1 VTFPEHK
8 LSIQLARTPMKIIL
22 VHNSYQQHG
31 GEDVVFDQET
41 ELLRRHGHQVVV
53 YRRSNSELD
62 AYSGF
67 RRVALAKRAIWASDT
82 RDEMASLIQREKP
95 ELAHVHNTFLM
106 ISPSVYSACRDAG
119 VPVVQTLHN
128 YRLLCPEANLMRNEE
143 TCDQCVRGS
152 LLHSVI
158 HSCYRD
164 SRPSTAVLALML
176 GVHRV
181 RQTWAR
187 MVDCYIAPSEF
198 AAQKF
203 VEGGLPA
210 QKLVV
215 KPNFVHPDPGV
226 RKDSGEYAVYVGRL
240 SSEKGA
246 DTLLQG
252 WKHVRGRVPLLVIG
266 DGPLREKL
274 SLEFQRDSRVTF
286 CGQLP
291 RAEVL
296 GTLKRARFLVVPS
309 RCYETFAMV
318 IAEAYACG
326 VPVIASRMG
335 AMQELVAHGRTGL
348 LFPPG
353 DSEHLAESIDW
364 AWSHPADLKHMGDEC
379 RTEFELK
386 YSAERNYQLLS
397 AIYERVTSRRALAAT
412 ARAGSPSITH

>member
-1 VTFPEHK
+1 
-8 LSIQLARTPMKIIL
+8 
-22 VHNSYQQHG
+22 
-31 GEDVVFDQET
+31 
-41 ELLRRHGHQVVV
+41 
-53 YRRSNSELD
+53 
-62 AYSGF
+62 
-67 RRVALAKRAIWASDT
+67 
-82 RDEMASLIQREKP
+82 
-95 ELAHVHNTFLM
+95 
-106 ISPSVYSACRDAG
+106 
-119 VPVVQTLHN
+119 
-128 YRLLCPEANLMRNEE
+128 
-143 TCDQCVRGS
+143 
-152 LLHSVI
+152 
-158 HSCYRD
+158 
-164 SRPSTAVLALML
+164 
-176 GVHRV
+176 
-181 RQTWAR
+181 
-187 MVDCYIAPSEF
+187 VDCYIAPSEF

-364 AWSHPADLKHMGDEC
+364 AWSHPADLK
-379 RTEFELK
+379 
-386 YSAERNYQLLS
+386 
-397 AIYERVTSRRALAAT
+397 
-412 ARAGSPSITH
+412 

>member
-1 VTFPEHK
+1 
-8 LSIQLARTPMKIIL
+8 
-22 VHNSYQQHG
+22 
-31 GEDVVFDQET
+31 
-41 ELLRRHGHQVVV
+41 
-53 YRRSNSELD
+53 
-62 AYSGF
+62 
-67 RRVALAKRAIWASDT
+67 
-82 RDEMASLIQREKP
+82 
-95 ELAHVHNTFLM
+95 
-106 ISPSVYSACRDAG
+106 
-119 VPVVQTLHN
+119 
-128 YRLLCPEANLMRNEE
+128 
-143 TCDQCVRGS
+143 
-152 LLHSVI
+152 
-158 HSCYRD
+158 
-164 SRPSTAVLALML
+164 
-176 GVHRV
+176 
-181 RQTWAR
+181 
-187 MVDCYIAPSEF
+187 
-198 AAQKF
+198 
-203 VEGGLPA
+203 
-210 QKLVV
+210 
-215 KPNFVHPDPGV
+215 
-226 RKDSGEYAVYVGRL
+226 
-240 SSEKGA
+240 
-246 DTLLQG
+246 
-252 WKHVRGRVPLLVIG
+252 LVIG